1 MSETVQAALL
11 HLSLNIAAFIFDL
24 VLCFLQLTFGRGKSR
39 NRRFLTLSVFVLFGI
54 VFSCMDSL
62 FRRDYLF
69 DVPQIIPVI
78 TNHVA
83 YGSNIFLTYFF
94 ARYIESFFDVNF
106 KSKLSVFNSILMG
119 FSVLFLVFGVL
130 WKVPMLN
137 GTQEMVNM
145 SQWYRYVTGFVIELY
160 YLVYSAV
167 FFIRRRKELDK
178 RAVVTA
184 VVAFCATIGII
195 ALEAFN
201 KTGIYLNYFGA
212 VLGLYVFY
220 VGNENSDYKYLIRTM
235 RELEES
241 KKKADNANQS
251 KSDFLASMSHEI
263 RTPLN
268 AVIGMNEMILRESE
282 NPTVIS
288 YAKNVES
295 AGNNLLSIINDI
307 LDFSKIEAGKLE
319 LVESPYKFS
328 SVINDVVNMISIK
341 ASSKGLDFEAKVDEL
356 LPDGLIGDEVRIRQ
370 VMVNILNN
378 AVKYTNKGFVNLSI
392 TGERTT
398 TTVDLCI
405 KVTDSG
411 IGIREEDIPKLF
423 GKFER
428 VDLGQNKTVEG
439 TGLGLAITRSLLGM
453 MKGDIEVESI
463 YGKGSTFII
472 HIPQKIASDEPIG
485 DYHKKFEMNANES
498 RLYKETFIAP
508 DAHILVVDDMPMNLT
523 VITRL
528 LKKTK
533 INIDTAKSG
542 DEALKLTMG
551 TTYDLIF
558 MDQLMPQMDGSKVLH
573 HIRNQLHGMNIE
585 TPVICLTADAVSGAK
600 ERYLTEGFTDYL
612 SKPVKGYALEAILS
626 EHLPKDKVIRI
637 EDDNESKED
646 NQ

>member
-1 MSETVQAALL
+1 MSDSVQVALL

-24 VLCFLQLTFGRGKSR
+24 VLCFLQFTLGREKKNR
-39 NRRFLTLSVFVLFGI
+39 NKRFLTLSVFVLFGI
-54 VFSCMDSL
+54 VFTCMDSM
-62 FRRDYLF
+62 FRRDMIF
-69 DVPQIIPVI
+69 DVPQLVPVI

-106 KSKLSVFNSILMG
+106 KSKVSVFNSILMG
-119 FSVLFLVFGVL
+119 FSVLLLVFGVL
-130 WKVPMLN
+130 WKVPMLD
-137 GTQEMVNM
+137 GTPGIVNM
-145 SQWYRYVTGFVIELY
+145 STWYRYVTGFIIELY
-160 YLVYSAV
+160 YLGYSCV

-184 VVAFCATIGII
+184 LVSFIVTMGII
-195 ALEAFN
+195 ALEGFN

-220 VGNENSDYKYLIRTM
+220 VGNENADYKYLIQAM

-241 KKKADNANQS
+241 KRKADTANQS

-288 YAKNVES
+288 YARNVES

-341 ASSKGLDFEAKVDEL
+341 ASSKELDFEAKIDEL

-370 VMVNILNN
+370 VIVNILNN
-378 AVKYTNKGFVNLSI
+378 AVKYTNKGFVKLSI
-392 TGERTT
+392 TGERSSGA
-398 TTVDLCI
+398 VDLII

-439 TGLGLAITRSLLGM
+439 TGLGLAITRSLLEM
-453 MKGDIEVESI
+453 MNGNIEVESI
-463 YGKGSTFII
+463 YGRGSTFII
-472 HIPQKIASDEPIG
+472 TIPQKIASDEPIG
-485 DYHKKFEMNANES
+485 DYHKKFEMNAKES
-498 RLYKETFIAP
+498 RLYKESFIAP

-533 INIDTAKSG
+533 IRIDTAKG
-542 DEALKLTMG
+542 GEEALKLTMG
-551 TTYDLIF
+551 TAYDLIF

-573 HIRNQLHGMNIE
+573 HIRNQLHGANVE

-600 ERYLTEGFTDYL
+600 ERYLTEGFTDYI

-626 EHLPKDKVIRI
+626 EHLPKDKVIPI
-637 EDDNESKED
+637 EDDNSPKED
-646 NQ
+646 N

>member
-1 MSETVQAALL
+1 MVYELIPTAVRN
-11 HLSLNIAAFIFDL
+11 LSFHFSAFIFDAAL
-24 VLCFLQLTFGRGKSR
+24 IFLQISLGREKKNR
-39 NRRFLTLSVFVLFGI
+39 NKRFLTLSVFIIFGI
-54 VFSCMDSL
+54 L
-62 FRRDYLF
+62 FTCFDCVTRRVGLF
-69 DVPQIIPVI
+69 IVPQPVALI
-78 TNHVA
+78 ANHLA

-94 ARYIESFFDVNF
+94 ARYIESYFECDF
-106 KSKLSVFNSILMG
+106 KSRFSSFNSFLVV
-119 FSVLFLVFGVL
+119 FSVLFVIFGAL
-130 WKVPMLN
+130 WRIPMLD
-137 GTQEMVNM
+137 GTPEKLNM
-145 SQWYRYVTGFVIELY
+145 PGWYRYVTGFIIELY
-160 YLVYSAV
+160 YLTYSAV
-167 FFIRRRKELDK
+167 FFVRRRKQLDR

-184 VVAFCATIGII
+184 VAAFGITIGAI

-201 KTGIYLNYFGA
+201 HTGIYFNYLGA

-220 VGNENSDYKYLIRTM
+220 IGNENSDYKYLIKTM
-235 RELEES
+235 HDLEEA
-241 KKKADNANQS
+241 KKKADSANQS
-251 KSDFLASMSHEI
+251 KSDFLANMSHEI

-288 YAKNVES
+288 YARNVES

-319 LVESPYKFS
+319 IVDGPYKFS
-328 SVINDVVNMISIK
+328 SVLNDVVNMISIK
-341 ASSKGLDFEAKVDEL
+341 ASSKELDFEANVDEL

-370 VMVNILNN
+370 VLVNILNN
-378 AVKYTNKGFVNLSI
+378 AVKYTNNGFVRFSV
-392 TGERTT
+392 TGERTAGS
-398 TTVDLCI
+398 VCLVF

-439 TGLGLAITRSLLGM
+439 TGLGLAITRSLLEM
-453 MKGDIEVESI
+453 MHGTIEVESI

-472 HIPQKIASDEPIG
+472 TLPQKIASDEPIG
-485 DYHKKFEMNANES
+485 DYHKKFEMNAKES
-498 RLYKETFIAP
+498 RIYKETFIAP

-542 DEALKLTMG
+542 KEALELTMS

-558 MDQLMPQMDGSKVLH
+558 MDQLMPQMDGSKALH
-573 HIRNQLHGMNIE
+573 HIRNQLHGMNTQ

-600 ERYLTEGFTDYL
+600 EKYLTEGFTDYL
-612 SKPVKGYALEAILS
+612 SKPVKGYALEALLS
-626 EHLPKDKVIRI
+626 EHLPQDKVFRI
-637 EDDNESKED
+637 EDGS
-646 NQ
+646 